1 MYREQR
7 VACELRVE
15 QVPRKDQSFNQILR
29 HLVYTFEQTRKET
42 QTATWAMLKWRWFFF
57 SVYLLDCQTKTFHSP
72 SVTLEHDTLP
82 VRIPAWCQDIL
93 YSTDKLLSKVDKRKH
108 LTMLHSQLT
117 NHSRLLIDLWRRH
130 WRAYIAR
137 SCCLAMS
144 VWVMAI
150 LPYYL
155 CSQLDPTSPTLK
167 ITTYVKTY
175 SYYSF
180 RFEY

>member
-82 VRIPAWCQDIL
+82 VRIPAWCQD
-93 YSTDKLLSKVDKRKH
+93 TLSVRIH
-108 LTMLHSQLT
+108 AWCEHTL
-117 NHSRLLIDLWRRH
+117 
-130 WRAYIAR
+130 
-137 SCCLAMS
+137 S
-144 VWVMAI
+144 VRIPAW
-150 LPYYL
+150 
-155 CSQLDPTSPTLK
+155 CQDTLSVR
-167 ITTYVKTY
+167 IPAWCQDTLSVRIPAWCQDTLSV
-175 SYYSF
+175 
-180 RFEY
+180 RIHCQ